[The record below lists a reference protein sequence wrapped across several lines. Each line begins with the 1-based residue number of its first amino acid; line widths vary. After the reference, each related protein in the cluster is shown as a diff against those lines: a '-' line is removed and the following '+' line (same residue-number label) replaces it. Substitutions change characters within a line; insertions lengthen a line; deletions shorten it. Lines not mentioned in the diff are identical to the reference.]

1 MLAYVNEHRKV
12 ILSISNNEVKS
23 EELKRQLSPMHIWV
37 VLGVIFYIKQRKS
50 LLADN

>member
-1 MLAYVNEHRKV
+1 MLAYANEHRKV

-23 EELKRQLSPMHIWV
+23 EELKRQLNPMHVWV